1 MRSPFVSCIVP
12 THNGER
18 YIAQTLRS
26 ILAQTYTPREV
37 IVVNDGS
44 NDRTVEIAES
54 FGEPV
59 RVVSQPQSGPA
70 AARNLGIV
78 SARGEFVAFLDHD
91 DLWLPEK
98 LAQQM
103 AAFDVD
109 PSLDVCVGHI
119 QRFESGP
126 PGGKMQMLGAPVPG
140 FLAITMLAKRDAFD
154 KVGLLDASRE
164 HSDSA
169 EWFLRGEDAGLSVR
183 LLPETVTLHRT
194 HQTNRS
200 RTHGERSRQEF
211 LRLARARIERSRLRG
226 SDAPPERTGSGQ

>member
-1 MRSPFVSCIVP
+1 MLGPLVSCIVP

-18 YIAQTLRS
+18 YIAETLRS
-26 ILAQTYTPREV
+26 ILAQTYAPLEA

-44 NDRTVEIAES
+44 NDRTVEIVES

-59 RVVSQPQSGPA
+59 RILSQSRGGPA

-78 SARGEFVAFLDHD
+78 SSRGEFIAFLDHD

-103 AAFDVD
+103 AAFDAD
-109 PSLDVCVGHI
+109 PRLDVCVGHI
-119 QRFESGP
+119 QRFESGAL
-126 PGGKMQMLGAPVPG
+126 GKMHMLGAPVPG
-140 FLAITMLAKRDAFD
+140 FITITMLAKRAAFD

-169 EWFLRGEDAGLSVR
+169 EWFLRAEDHGLLVR
-183 LLPETVTLHRT
+183 LLRETVTLHRT

-211 LRLARARIERSRLRG
+211 LRLARARIEKSRMRG
-226 SDAPPERTGSGQ
+226 SNAPPERTGGGQ